1 MSKLQKV
8 VTASEQDRIVLSERL
23 EAAKGA
29 ITELKKQ
36 LGSQGEKV
44 SGLNRVNEDSELRR
58 LELETQIKTN
68 KQVSFLPKRTRFS
81 GNFSPETIDNDI
93 FKMLDAS
100 RTNETAAAEKISKLQ
115 EEKKVLQVRHRFQ
128 AERILFYMG
137 HINSRVGFQK
147 FLPLPENQLLKIF
160 QGDLWGSNVEC
171 KVI

>member
-1 MSKLQKV
+1 MNFVQDKVSKLQKV

-68 KQVSFLPKRTRFS
+68 KQVSVFFPKSLGFFLKFQKITEFQ
-81 GNFSPETIDNDI
+81 
-93 FKMLDAS
+93 MLDAS

-115 EEKKVLQVRHRFQ
+115 EGKKVLQV
-128 AERILFYMG
+128 
-137 HINSRVGFQK
+137 
-147 FLPLPENQLLKIF
+147 
-160 QGDLWGSNVEC
+160 
-171 KVI
+171 

>member
-36 LGSQGEKV
+36 LGTQGEKV

-68 KQVSFLPKRTRFS
+68 KQVSSTIKFTRSSLNGCVIIEVTENNFLNR
-81 GNFSPETIDNDI
+81 
-93 FKMLDAS
+93 
-100 RTNETAAAEKISKLQ
+100 
-115 EEKKVLQVRHRFQ
+115 
-128 AERILFYMG
+128 
-137 HINSRVGFQK
+137 
-147 FLPLPENQLLKIF
+147 
-160 QGDLWGSNVEC
+160 C
-171 KVI
+171 

>member
-36 LGSQGEKV
+36 LGTQGEKV

-68 KQVSFLPKRTRFS
+68 KQVSEIVIVSNLVGHLTKVSHFNR
-81 GNFSPETIDNDI
+81 
-93 FKMLDAS
+93 A
-100 RTNETAAAEKISKLQ
+100 ISDSI
-115 EEKKVLQVRHRFQ
+115 KVT
-128 AERILFYMG
+128 
-137 HINSRVGFQK
+137 K
-147 FLPLPENQLLKIF
+147 T
-160 QGDLWGSNVEC
+160 
-171 KVI
+171 

>member
-1 MSKLQKV
+1 MNYIKDKVSKLQKV

-68 KQVSFLPKRTRFS
+68 KQVSFLPNEIFRKVFTW
-81 GNFSPETIDNDI
+81 ND
-93 FKMLDAS
+93 
-100 RTNETAAAEKISKLQ
+100 R
-115 EEKKVLQVRHRFQ
+115 
-128 AERILFYMG
+128 
-137 HINSRVGFQK
+137 
-147 FLPLPENQLLKIF
+147 
-160 QGDLWGSNVEC
+160 
-171 KVI
+171 

>member
-68 KQVSFLPKRTRFS
+68 KQVSFMPNEFS
-81 GNFSPETIDNDI
+81 GKFSLEMIDNNI
-93 FKMLDAS
+93 F
-100 RTNETAAAEKISKLQ
+100 
-115 EEKKVLQVRHRFQ
+115 F
-128 AERILFYMG
+128 
-137 HINSRVGFQK
+137 
-147 FLPLPENQLLKIF
+147 
-160 QGDLWGSNVEC
+160 
-171 KVI
+171 

>member
-1 MSKLQKV
+1 VSKLQKV

-68 KQVSFLPKRTRFS
+68 KQVSVFTKVTGIFS
-81 GNFSPETIDNDI
+81 KILENNRI
-93 FKMLDAS
+93 LDA
-100 RTNETAAAEKISKLQ
+100 RCFKN
-115 EEKKVLQVRHRFQ
+115 
-128 AERILFYMG
+128 
-137 HINSRVGFQK
+137 
-147 FLPLPENQLLKIF
+147 
-160 QGDLWGSNVEC
+160 
-171 KVI
+171 

>member
-36 LGSQGEKV
+36 LGTQGEKV

-68 KQVSFLPKRTRFS
+68 KQVSQNYIVT
-81 GNFSPETIDNDI
+81 
-93 FKMLDAS
+93 
-100 RTNETAAAEKISKLQ
+100 
-115 EEKKVLQVRHRFQ
+115 QVSHF
-128 AERILFYMG
+128 
-137 HINSRVGFQK
+137 NSHLIGQ
-147 FLPLPENQLLKIF
+147 
-160 QGDLWGSNVEC
+160 
-171 KVI
+171 

>member
-36 LGSQGEKV
+36 LGTQGEKV

-68 KQVSFLPKRTRFS
+68 KQVSQNHIVT
-81 GNFSPETIDNDI
+81 
-93 FKMLDAS
+93 
-100 RTNETAAAEKISKLQ
+100 
-115 EEKKVLQVRHRFQ
+115 KVS
-128 AERILFYMG
+128 
-137 HINSRVGFQK
+137 HINSHLIGR
-147 FLPLPENQLLKIF
+147 
-160 QGDLWGSNVEC
+160 
-171 KVI
+171 